1 MHLKGGE
8 KMDIMMNLT
17 QQVALAKKQPLTRP
31 DMALNSNKF
40 EQVYSNLSKLKDKKQ
55 GNELQVPEKLQEKT
69 TTEVKAGDSD
79 KQVLSDSAEKSKSKT
94 DLKPVEEQETE
105 KSEKEV
111 LNSLLI
117 TVEQLVKILDRSEIT
132 LENQNHEVGSL
143 ELDKALENQMKL
155 DNLVN
160 RLGEM
165 LNSAPKLNESV
176 DADVFALELE
186 NTLNELE
193 KVDLGESGLKQATK
207 EITDSIKQKLEG
219 MKFTV
224 VETPSNNI
232 ASALYLQMK
241 SARTMKEEMANFEAN
256 SKFSE
261 ISLEAADENAKVVLT
276 TDEAMASGDGEESS
290 MGQEKSS
297 EKNTS
302 DKSAKPA
309 LAFALDSKVEVAT
322 LNKADTGSV
331 VKNSDTQ
338 QIIDQI
344 QKNMKNI
351 RLANGT
357 QEIKMIL
364 KPEQLG
370 EVNLKL
376 ALDKGGL
383 TAKFVVQ
390 SEAVK
395 EAIDKNL
402 HTLKETLQAQGVEVK
417 EIKILVKTPEN
428 QDLNFENSEKHKGNQ
443 QNPQKQ
449 KEDKADK
456 EFESFMEFSNFEV
469 NA

>member
-1 MHLKGGE
+1 MKGGE

-17 QQVALAKKQPLTRP
+17 QQVSLAKKQSLPST
-31 DMALNSNKF
+31 DKALNGNKF
-40 EQVYSNLSKLKDKKQ
+40 EQVYSNLSKLKDKGQ
-55 GNELQVPEKLQEKT
+55 ASELQVPDKLQEKAN
-69 TTEVKAGDSD
+69 TEVKANDSD
-79 KQVLSDSAEKSKSKT
+79 KQVLRDSGEKSKTKT
-94 DLKPVEEQETE
+94 DVKAAEEQETE
-105 KSEKEV
+105 KPEKEV
-111 LNSLLI
+111 LNSLI
-117 TVEQLVKILDRSEIT
+117 VAVEQLVKILDKPEMT

-143 ELDKALENQMKL
+143 ELDKALENRMKL

-160 RLGEM
+160 RLGEL
-165 LNSAPKLNESV
+165 LNSAPNLNESM
-176 DADVFALELE
+176 DADAFALELE
-186 NTLNELE
+186 KTLAELE
-193 KVDLGESGLKQATK
+193 KVDLGENSLKQVTR
-207 EITDSIKQKLEG
+207 EMTDSIKQKLEG
-219 MKFTV
+219 MKFTI
-224 VETPSNNI
+224 VEAPSNNI
-232 ASALYLQMK
+232 ASTLYLQMK
-241 SARTMKEEMANFEAN
+241 SARPMKEELPNIEAD

-261 ISLEAADENAKVVLT
+261 ISLEAADENVKVVLT
-276 TDEAMASGDGEESS
+276 TDEAMASGDSEESL

-402 HTLKETLQAQGVEVK
+402 QTLKETLQAQGVEVK
-417 EIKILVKTPEN
+417 EIKIVVKTPEN

-449 KEDKADK
+449 KEDKADT

>member
-1 MHLKGGE
+1 MKGGE

-17 QQVALAKKQPLTRP
+17 QQVSLAKKQSLPSA
-31 DMALNSNKF
+31 DKALNSNKF
-40 EQVYSNLSKLKDKKQ
+40 EQVYSNLSKLKDKGQ
-55 GNELQVPEKLQEKT
+55 ASELQVPDKLQEKAN
-69 TTEVKAGDSD
+69 TEVKANDSD
-79 KQVLSDSAEKSKSKT
+79 KQVLSDSAEKSKTKT
-94 DLKPVEEQETE
+94 DVKATEEQETE
-105 KSEKEV
+105 KPEKEV
-111 LNSLLI
+111 LNSLI
-117 TVEQLVKILDRSEIT
+117 MAVEQLVKILDKPEIT
-132 LENQNHEVGSL
+132 LENQNHEIGSL
-143 ELDKALENQMKL
+143 ELDRALENQMKL

-160 RLGEM
+160 RLGEL
-165 LNSAPKLNESV
+165 LNSAPNLNESM
-176 DADVFALELE
+176 DADAFAIELE
-186 NTLNELE
+186 KTLAELE
-193 KVDLGESGLKQATK
+193 KVDLGENSLKQVTR
-207 EITDSIKQKLEG
+207 EMTDSIKQKLEG
-219 MKFTV
+219 MKFTI
-224 VETPSNNI
+224 VEAPSNNI
-232 ASALYLQMK
+232 ASTLYLQMK
-241 SARTMKEEMANFEAN
+241 SARPMKEELPNIEAD

-261 ISLEAADENAKVVLT
+261 ISLEAADENVKVVLT
-276 TDEAMASGDGEESS
+276 TDEAMASGDSEESL

-402 HTLKETLQAQGVEVK
+402 QTLKETLQAQGVEVK

-449 KEDKADK
+449 KEDKADT